1 MGFYGVIPHEFV
13 NLVFGAFILVIIY
26 LGLFISERTGK
37 VGGKVRIKKD
47 ETEKVTTSFLT
58 IGTVA
63 SMMKPFYLQYVIGAM
78 SDAAK
83 RTPFVCQGLY
93 RTVHEMA

>member
-1 MGFYGVIPHEFV
+1 MGYYGVIPHRFV
-13 NLVFGAFILVIIY
+13 NLVFGAFILVIMY
-26 LGLFISERTGK
+26 LGLFLSERTGK

-63 SMMKPFYLQYVIGAM
+63 SKMKP
-78 SDAAK
+78 
-83 RTPFVCQGLY
+83 LY
-93 RTVHEMA
+93 IQWEQ